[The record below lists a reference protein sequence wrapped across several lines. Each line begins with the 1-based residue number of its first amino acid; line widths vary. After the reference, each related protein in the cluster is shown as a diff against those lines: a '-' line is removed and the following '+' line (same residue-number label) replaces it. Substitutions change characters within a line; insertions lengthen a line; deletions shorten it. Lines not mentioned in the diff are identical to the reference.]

1 VGRSELALGK
11 QQRVF
16 DAELYALWKAA
27 ERFNKRAHHNENYT
41 IFTDSQSVILRCRN
55 DDFGPGQH
63 WATLFIKE
71 TEGLYER
78 GCTLTVRW
86 VPGHA
91 DVPGNEAADEMA
103 KGAAANR
110 RNPGQEHAPY
120 RVRRTASMTYLKRTA
135 TERKAAETN
144 GWIKEKIR
152 QRHQVSGRHSYT
164 PPKKSGF
171 RKTLKKER
179 KRLAARFYQLNTGHA
194 LTAPYMKRIKK
205 TDSNL
210 CWWCEDGRSI
220 QTRQHLFTEC
230 RAFKPQIKRLWKSV
244 GKQLNWRHPRSKRIS
259 HLFSDDRVTEAVLEF
274 LKDTGVGK
282 VRTGALEQEP
292 RGDYWADVELA
303 EWGSESEEEPE
314 GEPEGE
320 PEEDDSE

>member
-1 VGRSELALGK
+1 M
-11 QQRVF
+11 
-16 DAELYALWKAA
+16 
-27 ERFNKRAHHNENYT
+27 
-41 IFTDSQSVILRCRN
+41 ILRCRN

-91 DVPGNEAADEMA
+91 NVPGSEAADEMA

-110 RNPGQEHAPY
+110 RKPGQEHATY
-120 RVRRTASMTYLKRTA
+120 RVRITASMTYLKRTA

-164 PPKKSGF
+164 PPKKSGS
-171 RKTLKKER
+171 RKMLKKER

-244 GKQLNWRHPRSKRIS
+244 GKQLNWRHPRSKRIPS
-259 HLFSDDRVTEAVLEF
+259 FQRRQSDGGG
-274 LKDTGVGK
+274 TGVFERYRGRK
-282 VRTGALEQEP
+282 GQNRCAGAGTARGLLGGRGTGRMGVRIR
-292 RGDYWADVELA
+292 RGT
-303 EWGSESEEEPE
+303 
-314 GEPEGE
+314 
-320 PEEDDSE
+320 